1 MNTAQYYKLTE
12 KYNKLASDIEN
23 VIAENR
29 ILRKLHG
36 VPDNFGFDLEEIK
49 VAEKQELED
58 YKTQVK
64 HLEAELEELET
75 ERTQLRY
82 RLRQYSSLYSNKGE
96 RYKDFSPEQFELLD
110 AYALNLREGNVELP
124 QIDKS
129 KKEMEKKII
138 ELQAQL
144 NIYQGRF
151 PKDQVVVAGGGNN
164 VDVKKY
170 HDEVKGL
177 LSPVLDNIQKVLSK
191 ESNVVNY
198 NTNVSNVRN
207 NVNQNYRPP
216 QPLPGVTNDW

>member
-1 MNTAQYYKLTE
+1 M
-12 KYNKLASDIEN
+12 
-23 VIAENR
+23 IAENR

-110 AYALNLREGNVELP
+110 AYALNLREGNLDLP

-144 NIYQGRF
+144 NLLQGRF
-151 PKDQVVVAGGGNN
+151 PREMSVVAPGDGN
-164 VDVKKY
+164 VKKY
-170 HDEVKGL
+170 HD
-177 LSPVLDNIQKVLSK
+177 
-191 ESNVVNY
+191 
-198 NTNVSNVRN
+198 
-207 NVNQNYRPP
+207 
-216 QPLPGVTNDW
+216 